1 MNDQL
6 QKVLAGIITRVTSGA
21 DAAIQFGK
29 EQIPEV
35 LKQLLIW
42 NFTFS
47 FLIWFSATAI
57 IVGYIIWMITKFK
70 WWFKNQTSTPIE
82 QDAAVCVLTVIWG
95 IITFIMI
102 FVFWCNLDWLKI
114 WVAPKLYLLE
124 YAASLIKSST

>member
-1 MNDQL
+1 MNEQL
-6 QKVLAGIITRVTSGA
+6 QKVLADIITRVTSGA

-57 IVGYIIWMITKFK
+57 IVGYIIWMLTKFK
-70 WWFKNQTSTPIE
+70 WWFKNQKTTTSE
-82 QDAAVCVLTVIWG
+82 QDAAVTAISVIWG

>member
-6 QKVLAGIITRVTSGA
+6 QKVLADIITRVTSGA

-57 IVGYIIWMITKFK
+57 IVGYVIWMLTKFR
-70 WWFKNQTSTPIE
+70 WWFKNQRNTTSE
-82 QDAAVCVLTVIWG
+82 QDAAVTIVTVIWG
-95 IITFIMI
+95 IITFIMM

>member
-6 QKVLAGIITRVTSGA
+6 QKVLADIITRVTSGA

-57 IVGYIIWMITKFK
+57 IIGYVVWMLTKFR
-70 WWFKNQTSTPIE
+70 WWQANKSKTTVSQDNTYGLITS
-82 QDAAVCVLTVIWG
+82 LGG
-95 IITFIMI
+95 IATFIMI